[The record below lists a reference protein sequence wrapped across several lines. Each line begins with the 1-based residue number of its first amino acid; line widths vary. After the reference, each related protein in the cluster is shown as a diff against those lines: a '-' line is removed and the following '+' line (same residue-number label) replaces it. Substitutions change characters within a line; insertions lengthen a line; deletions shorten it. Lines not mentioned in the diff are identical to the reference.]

1 MSCALRYT
9 LLLMIAVATAGGAAG
24 QDPNRLRGRGPVHA
38 GVTSQQ
44 LLNASAQPGNWLTYS
59 GQYNGQRYSRL
70 DQINTENVDQ
80 LRVKW
85 VRQFKITEL
94 FETSPLVVDGVMFLT
109 LPENKVWALDARTG
123 LPFWNSSHRL
133 PKRLA
138 ICCGKV
144 NRGLGILGET
154 LYMGT
159 LDAKLVAIDSK
170 SGQVRWTAVV
180 GDTKKGHS
188 ITGAPLIIKDMVLT
202 GIAGGEYGIRGYVDA
217 YDAKTG
223 QRRWR
228 THVIPGPG
236 EPGHDTWEGDSWKIG
251 GASTWMTGSYDPEL
265 NLLYWGIGNPGPDW
279 NGEVRKGDNLY
290 SDCVLAIDPDTGE
303 IKWHF
308 QFTPHDVH
316 DWDAT
321 QIPVLVDK
329 EFQGK
334 LRKLLLLANRNGFYY
349 VLDRET
355 GEFLHATV
363 FAKQTWAK
371 GIDAQGRPIRVPGK
385 FPSKDGVLVYPDV
398 GGAANWWSPTYSPK
412 TGLFYQMAFDGA
424 GTYYIGEDPEYVA
437 GQPFLGGLGSSNE
450 YEDVVDSDYVSA
462 VRALDATTGKRIWQY
477 VVQAKSTSGLI
488 STAGNLVFGGTKGGN
503 FFALDAATGKEL
515 WRLDIGGKVHAAPV
529 TYTVQGKQYVTIA
542 AGSAIY
548 TFGL

>member
-138 ICCGKV
+138 IWCGKV